1 MESNLNKNIILTTP
15 IQERTAWVG
24 KDLVHKDDWIYHLSA
39 NAIQALDENLA
50 YIESEKLTLAQINHE
65 HLTVKD
71 PGILAEFSKWSDEL
85 ENGYGFFLLKG
96 LDVNRYSED
105 QMATLYFVIGL
116 YMGQPVT
123 QNAHGDLLGKV
134 ENVGDLKN
142 KSTRVY
148 ETNAYLPYHTD
159 LSDVVGLL
167 SIRKAKQGGLSS
179 LVSAATVYN
188 QILEKYPEYLGYY
201 YHPTYCDHLGDPEP
215 SLTPIFSYWEGKLS
229 CRYMRAY
236 IELGHERLGIPLSS
250 VQKQA
255 FDIFDHFI
263 NNPDLRLDMMLEPG
277 DMQFCN
283 NYSVMHSRTAFE
295 DFEEQSQRRKL
306 LRLWLK
312 MSNAREL
319 AKDFPGRNG
328 IAAKVA

>member
-1 MESNLNKNIILTTP
+1 MEKNLSKNIILTTP
-15 IQERTAWVG
+15 IREKTAWMG
-24 KDLVHKDDWIYHLSA
+24 KELIQKDDWIYHLSQDVIA
-39 NAIQALDENLA
+39 ALDANLA
-50 YIESEKLTLAQINHE
+50 EIEAKKLMLNQINHG
-65 HLTVKD
+65 HLTIQD
-71 PGILAEFSKWSDEL
+71 TNILAEFSKWADEL

-96 LDVNRYSED
+96 LDAERYSED
-105 QMATLYFVIGL
+105 QMATLYYLIGL

-123 QNAHGDLLGKV
+123 QNARGDLLGRV

-188 QILEKYPEYLGYY
+188 QILEHYPEYLGYY

-236 IELGHERLGIPLSS
+236 IELGHERRGIPLSS

-263 NNPDLRLDMMLEPG
+263 NHPDLRIDMMLEPG

-295 DFEEQSQRRKL
+295 DFDELSKRRKL

-312 MSNAREL
+312 MPNARSL
-319 AKDFPGRNG
+319 AEDFPGRNG
-328 IAAKVA
+328 IEAKVA

>member
-1 MESNLNKNIILTTP
+1 MNQDLLKNTILTSP
-15 IQERTAWVG
+15 IIEKTAWIG
-24 KDLVHKDDWIYHLSA
+24 KEMLHRNDWIYHLSDVVM
-39 NAIQALDENLA
+39 QALDANLTF
-50 YIESEKLTLAQINHE
+50 IESQQLELQDIRAE
-65 HLTVKD
+65 HLIIKD
-71 PGILAEFSKWSDEL
+71 QAILAEFSRWSEEL

-96 LDVNRYSED
+96 LDAERYTEQ
-105 QMATLYFVIGL
+105 QMAALYYLIGL
-116 YMGQPVT
+116 YLGQPVT
-123 QNAHGDLLGKV
+123 QNARGDILGKV

-188 QILEKYPEYLGYY
+188 HILEKYPEYLGYY

-215 SLTPIFSYWEGKLS
+215 SLTPIFSYWQGKLS

-236 IELGHERLGIPLSS
+236 IELGHERKGIPLSR

-263 NNPDLRLDMMLEPG
+263 NDPDLRLDMMLEPG

-283 NYSVMHSRTAFE
+283 NYSVMHSRSSFE
-295 DFEEQSQRRKL
+295 DFEEMSQRRKL

-312 MSNAREL
+312 MPNARPL
-319 AKDFPGRNG
+319 AQDFPGRNG

>member
-1 MESNLNKNIILTTP
+1 MELNLNKNIILTTP
-15 IQERTAWVG
+15 IQEKTAWIG
-24 KDLVHKDDWIYHLSA
+24 KDLINKDDWIYHLSTSV
-39 NAIQALDENLA
+39 IQALNENLA
-50 YIESEKLTLAQINHE
+50 YIELQQLMLEKIQHQ
-65 HLTVKD
+65 HLTISD
-71 PGILAEFSKWSDEL
+71 PEILAEFAQWSDEL

-96 LDVNRYSED
+96 LDANRYTEE
-105 QMATLYFVIGL
+105 QMSLLYYLIGL
-116 YMGQPVT
+116 YMGLPVT
-123 QNAHGDLLGKV
+123 QNARGDLLGNV

-188 QILEKYPEYLGYY
+188 QILEKYPEYLSYY

-215 SLTPIFSYWEGKLS
+215 SLTPIFSYWDGKLS

-236 IELGHERLGIPLSS
+236 IELGHEHSGIPLSS

-255 FDIFDHFI
+255 FNIFDHFI
-263 NNPDLRLDMMLEPG
+263 NDPDLRLDMMLEPG

-312 MSNAREL
+312 MPNARVL
-319 AKDFPGRNG
+319 ADDFPGRNG
-328 IAAKVA
+328 IEAKIA